1 MPVDDDADDSGSS
14 DSDENTSS
22 NSNKTSSIKL
32 ESHDLT
38 VHINST
44 EDLEKMSCIADYH
57 MRQMQRAA
65 LVGEYEI
72 LEEGGE
78 GLFEMLGGR

>member
-1 MPVDDDADDSGSS
+1 MPVDDPEDDSGST
-14 DSDENTSS
+14 DSDDNDST
-22 NSNKTSSIKL
+22 NNKTSSIKL
-32 ESHDLT
+32 QSHDLT
-38 VHINST
+38 VHINSA

-65 LVGEYEI
+65 LIGEYEV

-78 GLFEMLGGR
+78 GLFEILGGR

>member
-1 MPVDDDADDSGSS
+1 VPVDDPDDSEGST
-14 DSDENTSS
+14 DSS
-22 NSNKTSSIKL
+22 NNETSSIKL
-32 ESHDLT
+32 KSHDLV

-65 LVGEYEI
+65 LIGEYEV

-78 GLFEMLGGR
+78 GLFEILGGR

>member
-1 MPVDDDADDSGSS
+1 MTVGDSDDD
-14 DSDENTSS
+14 EN
-22 NSNKTSSIKL
+22 NSNGNNDQQSSIKL
-32 ESHDLT
+32 KSHDLV

-57 MRQMQRAA
+57 MRQMQRAS

>member
-1 MPVDDDADDSGSS
+1 MPVDDPDDSEGST
-14 DSDENTSS
+14 DSS
-22 NSNKTSSIKL
+22 NNETSSIKL
-32 ESHDLT
+32 QSHDLT

-65 LVGEYEI
+65 LIGEYEV
-72 LEEGGE
+72 LEESGE
-78 GLFEMLGGR
+78 GLFEILGGR

>member
-1 MPVDDDADDSGSS
+1 MPVDDDADDSST
-14 DSDENTSS
+14 DSDDNNSS
-22 NSNKTSSIKL
+22 NDKTSSIKL
-32 ESHDLT
+32 QSHDLT

-65 LVGEYEI
+65 LIGEYEV
-72 LEEGGE
+72 LEESGE
-78 GLFEMLGGR
+78 GLFEILGGR

>member
-1 MPVDDDADDSGSS
+1 MPVDDDADDSST
-14 DSDENTSS
+14 DSDDNTSS
-22 NSNKTSSIKL
+22 NSNNETSSIKL
-32 ESHDLT
+32 QSHDLT

-65 LVGEYEI
+65 LIGEYEV

-78 GLFEMLGGR
+78 GLFEILGGR